1 MDSILAIGAKPN
13 TLPQGFNLGQ
23 NYPNP
28 FNPSTTIEY
37 TLPKAQQVRIQLFN
51 LRGQKIKTLY
61 SGKEGAGVHRL
72 SFNAAGL
79 ASGVYIYRITAGSF
93 VQQKKMIYLR

>member
-1 MDSILAIGAKPN
+1 MAIDIKPN
-13 TLPQGFNLGQ
+13 TQPQDLNLSQ

-37 TLPKAQQVRIQLFN
+37 SLPKTQQVRIELFN
-51 LRGQKIKTLY
+51 LRGQKIKMLY

-72 SFNAAGL
+72 TFNAAGL